1 MMVKYAMST
10 FIRVSL
16 LNVLIRPLEVLSFGF
31 KTFVGPI
38 VWYLEGDG
46 KKSKKKKQ
54 KKQQK
59 KPTDSCGH
67 TMCCLRDTW
76 SELGWEDYCGEAS
89 RNM

>member
-46 KKSKKKKQ
+46 KKSKKKS
-54 KKQQK
+54 KKATK
-59 KPTDSCGH
+59 KNLLIRVGTQCV
-67 TMCCLRDTW
+67 
-76 SELGWEDYCGEAS
+76 A
-89 RNM
+89 